1 MREICVGSERSNSK
15 QVQVGMEGFLPTLPK
30 ERCVFDSIVVYLIAP
45 QRLEPNWL
53 RMMMMMVVMMMVLV
67 MMMMVIVMVM
77 VMTMMMMVMLMVMV
91 VVMVMVMIRVI
102 VMVMM
107 TMVMVIMMV
116 IVKMFIPTQ
125 WSISPASLQN

>member
-53 RMMMMMVVMMMVLV
+53 RMMMMMMMMVMMMMMMVLV
-67 MMMMVIVMVM
+67 MMMMMMVIVMVM
-77 VMTMMMMVMLMVMV
+77 VM
-91 VVMVMVMIRVI
+91 MIDDGDANGDGGGDALDVR
-102 VMVMM
+102 
-107 TMVMVIMMV
+107 
-116 IVKMFIPTQ
+116 
-125 WSISPASLQN
+125 